1 MEYII
6 LIAIA
11 YLIYRTETKT
21 TETKTEMFL
30 RNNCL
35 SDEKPKERKK
45 TLRTKEDF
53 IEHIE
58 NDYASMKKFLG
69 HDDFIEENHI
79 EKIRNIKKVFDEPN
93 SKENLIFHGGC
104 LGCKSQEQN
113 GIGRCKGCKYFIA
126 DWSLPDLSKSPFYL

>member
-21 TETKTEMFL
+21 NKSEPKMVF
-30 RNNCL
+30 RNNYL
-35 SDEKPKERKK
+35 GDEKPKERKQ
-45 TLRTKEDF
+45 TLRTKDDF

-58 NDYASMKKFLG
+58 SDYASMKKFMG

-79 EKIRNIKKVFDEPN
+79 ERIRNTKKVFDEPN
-93 SKENLIFHGGC
+93 STENLIFHGGC

-126 DWSLPDLSKSPFYL
+126 DWSLPDLSTKEA